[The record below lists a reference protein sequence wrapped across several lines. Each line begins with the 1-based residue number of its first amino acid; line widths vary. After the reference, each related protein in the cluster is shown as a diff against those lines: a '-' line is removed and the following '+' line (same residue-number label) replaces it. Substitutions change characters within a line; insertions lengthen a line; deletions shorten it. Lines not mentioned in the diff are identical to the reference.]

1 MPSQSKLDKLY
12 MSFALHAANM
22 SYAIR
27 RKVGAVLVKG
37 DNIISYGWNGTPT
50 GFDNYCEDK
59 SYMDRGAGGWLDPIE
74 IDSIWPLSQE
84 MKYGDFAGQEV
95 RYKLITKPEVLHAES
110 NALMKL
116 LHSDNPVST
125 KGATLYVTLSP
136 CFECSK
142 LIVQAGINRVVYN
155 EEYRIIDGLEFLKK
169 FSNIEICQLEM

>member
-1 MPSQSKLDKLY
+1 VGESLAILDAKTL
-12 MSFALHAANM
+12 AR
-22 SYAIR
+22 AIR
-27 RKVGAVLVKG
+27 DLFDGDPLFKGIEGVAVKQEGPVSSIG
-37 DNIISYGWNGTPT
+37 MSVAV
-50 GFDNYCEDK
+50 
-59 SYMDRGAGGWLDPIE
+59 RGLDPIE